1 MPKKDSRF
9 NQVGS
14 NLHNLKS
21 LERLNVN
28 KARSPVHP
36 PEIIDSDRIQD
47 SHGLKVLHLNIRSLR
62 NSEHFIQLKE
72 LNKRGKFDVITIS
85 ES

>member
-1 MPKKDSRF
+1 MNAAKEAKEANLNIKDGPRKIGMHSFLLEKKAHKTSRF

-28 KARSPVHP
+28 KARLLVHP
-36 PEIIDSDRIQD
+36 PKIIASDWIQD
-47 SHGLKVLHLNIRSLR
+47 S
-62 NSEHFIQLKE
+62 Q
-72 LNKRGKFDVITIS
+72 T
-85 ES
+85 